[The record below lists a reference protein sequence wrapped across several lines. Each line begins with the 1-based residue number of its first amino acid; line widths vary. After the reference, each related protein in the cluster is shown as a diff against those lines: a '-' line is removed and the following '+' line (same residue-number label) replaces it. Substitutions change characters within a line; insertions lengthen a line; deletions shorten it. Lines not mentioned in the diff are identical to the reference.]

1 MIFNMIFNRVVYNMY
16 YNYIYYP
23 KYDIGFTKY
32 YEYSYLTT
40 TFKWKDKIY
49 IIKVRTSEITNFQ
62 NMQFMCYLKNKNSL
76 ICSEL
81 IKAIDTF
88 ISGIPY
94 YIILEKASKNIKS
107 L

>member
-1 MIFNMIFNRVVYNMY
+1 MVFNIIFNRVVYNMY
-16 YNYIYYP
+16 YNCIYYP
-23 KYDIGFTKY
+23 KCDIGFTKY
-32 YEYSYLTT
+32 YNDSYLTT

-49 IIKVRTSEITNFQ
+49 IIKARTSEKTNFQ
-62 NMQFMCYLKNKNSL
+62 NMQFMCYLKNTNSL

-94 YIILEKASKNIKS
+94 YIILEKA
-107 L
+107 